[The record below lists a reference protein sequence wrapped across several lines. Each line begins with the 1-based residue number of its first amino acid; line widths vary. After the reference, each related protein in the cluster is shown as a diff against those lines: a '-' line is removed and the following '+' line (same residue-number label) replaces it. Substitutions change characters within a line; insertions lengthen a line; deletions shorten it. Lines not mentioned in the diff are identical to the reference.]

1 MGRAQNAQMQCI
13 LKHDHGSS
21 VLIMIKV
28 LCMYVLP
35 YHTDGVPHHTTTST
49 GISTYCFTS
58 LP

>member
-35 YHTDGVPHHTTTST
+35 GNRWGASAETED
-49 GISTYCFTS
+49 
-58 LP
+58 

>member
-35 YHTDGVPHHTTTST
+35 VSR
-49 GISTYCFTS
+49 
-58 LP
+58 